1 MVVHMSKRVTDDNM
15 AKIFSTRA
23 SPLLLTDELQ
33 TSLQRHYN
41 KLVGQIEKLIR
52 NGSGW
57 AVYRIASISLNITK

>member
-1 MVVHMSKRVTDDNM
+1 MHKSKRVTDDNM
-15 AKIFSTRA
+15 VNTLSARA

-33 TSLQRHYN
+33 PSLQRQYN

-57 AVYRIASISLNITK
+57 AVDRIASISLTITK